1 MNILS
6 DVREFLTILS
16 IYHSSFIIQKCFN
29 WAYPTVSEYTL
40 VVIEENLIDVSF
52 NYDLEQKKKTCELLV
67 KNFASFEG
75 LTRSKSCQMERKREL
90 LQKLELKS

>member
-52 NYDLEQKKKTCELLV
+52 NYDLEQKKKHASYWWKTLPVLKVWRAQNRV
-67 KNFASFEG
+67 KWKENVSYY
-75 LTRSKSCQMERKREL
+75 KN
-90 LQKLELKS
+90 